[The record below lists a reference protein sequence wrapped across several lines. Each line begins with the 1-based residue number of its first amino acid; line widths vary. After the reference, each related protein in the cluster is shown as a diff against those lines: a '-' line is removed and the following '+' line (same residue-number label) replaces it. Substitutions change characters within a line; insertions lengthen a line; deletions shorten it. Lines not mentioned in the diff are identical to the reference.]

1 MTTDLTSFCRAL
13 LLVLMLGTPCAFAHK
28 ASDAYLQLDAK
39 GESSTLRVDVAL
51 RDLDVALDLDADGDG
66 RLTWGEIKSA
76 WPSVETYLRG
86 NVAVQGCDW
95 GEALHALERR
105 ADGVYAALTLKGHC
119 SAMTSPAIRFTVLRE
134 VDPTHR
140 GLAYV
145 MSAGESPR
153 LMVLDPSKPA
163 QWTEPVAAA
172 ASPASDPVATTT
184 SPRRTPGSIDA
195 AYGATM
201 DSGVRRNEVSADEHS
216 SRGFEFIREGI
227 THIVTGYDHVLFLI
241 CLMLPAAMRRGP
253 QGWMPVER
261 LSQALLPVLGIVTA
275 FTIAHSITLG
285 LAAMKWVSLPPS
297 FIEPA
302 IAVTIVLAAIDN
314 LRPIFAN
321 RRALVT
327 FLFGLVHGFGFANVL
342 AELNLPPADFAWALL
357 QFNVGIEIGQLTIVA
372 VAVAL
377 LFFLRQRRRYPRW
390 VISGGSCAA
399 IAFGLLW
406 FVERTANVSLLP
418 M

>member
-1 MTTDLTSFCRAL
+1 MTAVLMNFCRAL
-13 LLVLMLGTPCAFAHK
+13 LLVLVLVAPRAFAHK

-66 RLTWGEIKSA
+66 RLTWGEIKAA
-76 WPSVETYLRG
+76 WPSVETYLRS
-86 NVAVQGCDW
+86 NVAVQGCEW
-95 GEALHALERR
+95 SEASRALERR
-105 ADGVYAALTLKGHC
+105 ADGVYAALTLKGRC
-119 SAMTSPAIRFTVLRE
+119 ADGSAPAIRYTVLRE
-134 VDPTHR
+134 IDPTHR

-145 MSAGESPR
+145 MAAGGAPR

-163 QWTEPVAAA
+163 QWAEPLQPAVSSATD
-172 ASPASDPVATTT
+172 ASPAPS
-184 SPRRTPGSIDA
+184 SRRTPGSMDA
-195 AYGATM
+195 DHGATM
-201 DSGVRRNEVSADEHS
+201 DPGARRGEGIASPV
-216 SRGFEFIREGI
+216 EFIREGI

-241 CLMLPAAMRRGP
+241 CLMLPAVMRRGP

-275 FTIAHSITLG
+275 FTVAHSITLG

-327 FLFGLVHGFGFANVL
+327 FLFGLIHGFGFANVL

-357 QFNVGIEIGQLTIVA
+357 QFNVGIELGQLAIVA
-372 VAVAL
+372 VVVAL
-377 LFFLRQRRRYPRW
+377 LFLLRQRRRYPRW

-399 IAFGLLW
+399 IVVGVLW
-406 FVERTANVSLLP
+406 FIERTANVSLLP